1 MIILDVLETL
11 DSLQFAAQEDIKK
24 KQIKSSHPEYH
35 FDKLRMYFGE
45 DYTING
51 ITISIPTIGDI
62 LNIGEQN
69 FYQAISPFINNSTSI
84 RVFLY
89 DAFKKDWNK
98 TKDIEVFYILYQ
110 ILEAQNKSAK
120 EKNPD
125 CMDIFDPLKLIFKDF
140 SFDGFVLTPA
150 KKNIK
155 DGEYNHLALYNEEKN
170 IIIFDDEYLEIAE
183 YIRTMMNQHPKVE
196 RAKGKTTKQWILQED
211 RMKAEQDDKKKC
223 TSTLLPLISSCI
235 NHPGFKYKLEELK
248 QVNICQFMDS
258 VNRIQK
264 YEQGTAALHGIY
276 GGMVSAK
283 DIPEDLINF
292 MGDI

>member
-1 MIILDVLETL
+1 MDVLETL
-11 DSLQFAAQEDIKK
+11 NSLQSAAEKDEVK
-24 KQIKSSHPEYH
+24 KQEVNKKPEYH
-35 FDKLRMYFGE
+35 FDKLKMYFGE

-62 LNIGEQN
+62 LNIGESK
-69 FYQAISPFINNSTSI
+69 FYQAISPFISNSTSI
-84 RVFLY
+84 RVLLY
-89 DAFKKDWNK
+89 DVFKKDWNK

-110 ILEAQNKSAK
+110 LLEDK
-120 EKNPD
+120 E
-125 CMDIFDPLKLIFKDF
+125 PLKLLFKDF
-140 SFDGFVLTPA
+140 SFDGFELIQA
-150 KKNIK
+150 RKNV
-155 DGEYNHLALYNEEKN
+155 DDPEYNHLALFNQDKN
-170 IIIFDDEYLEIAE
+170 MIIYDDEYMEIAE
-183 YIRTMMNQHPKVE
+183 FIRAMMNVHPKVE
-196 RAKGKTTKQWILQED
+196 KAKGKTTKQWILQED

-223 TSTLLPLISSCI
+223 TSTLLPLVSSCI
-235 NHPGFKYKLEELK
+235 NHPGFIHKLEELK

>member
-1 MIILDVLETL
+1 MDVLETL
-11 DSLQFAAQEDIKK
+11 DSLQSAVEKDKKK
-24 KQIKSSHPEYH
+24 KQIKTSHSEYH
-35 FDKLRMYFGE
+35 FDKLKMYFGE

-89 DAFKKDWNK
+89 DTFKKDWNK

-110 ILEAQNKSAK
+110 ILEAQNKAAK

-155 DGEYNHLALYNEEKN
+155 NEEYNHLALYNEEKN

-183 YIRTMMNQHPKVE
+183 YIRTMMNKHPKVE

-211 RMKAEQDDKKKC
+211 RMKAEQNDKKKY
-223 TSTLLPLISSCI
+223 TSTLLPLISTCI

>member
-1 MIILDVLETL
+1 MDVLETL
-11 DSLQFAAQEDIKK
+11 DSLQSAAEEDKKK
-24 KQIKSSHPEYH
+24 KQIKTSHPEYH

-62 LNIGEQN
+62 LDIGESK
-69 FYQAISPFINNSTSI
+69 FYQAISPFLSNSTSI
-84 RVFLY
+84 RVLLY
-89 DAFKKDWNK
+89 DVFKKDWNK

-110 ILEAQNKSAK
+110 LLEDK
-120 EKNPD
+120 E
-125 CMDIFDPLKLIFKDF
+125 PLKLLFEDF
-140 SFDGFVLTPA
+140 SFDGFELIQA
-150 KKNIK
+150 RKNI
-155 DGEYNHLALYNEEKN
+155 DDPEYNHLALFNQEKN
-170 IIIFDDEYLEIAE
+170 MIIYDDEYMEIAE
-183 YIRTMMNQHPKVE
+183 FIRAMMNVHPKVE
-196 RAKGKTTKQWILQED
+196 KAKGKTTKQWILQED
-211 RMKAEQDDKKKC
+211 RMKAGQDNKKKC
-223 TSTLLPLISSCI
+223 TSTLLPLVSSCI
-235 NHPGFKYKLEELK
+235 NHPGFKYNLEELK

>member
-1 MIILDVLETL
+1 MDVLETL
-11 DSLQFAAQEDIKK
+11 NSLQSAAEKDEVK
-24 KQIKSSHPEYH
+24 KQEVNKKPEYH
-35 FDKLRMYFGE
+35 FDKLKMYFGE

-62 LNIGEQN
+62 LNIGESK
-69 FYQAISPFINNSTSI
+69 FYQAISPFISNSTSI
-84 RVFLY
+84 RVLLY
-89 DAFKKDWNK
+89 DVFKKDWNK

-110 ILEAQNKSAK
+110 LLEDK
-120 EKNPD
+120 E
-125 CMDIFDPLKLIFKDF
+125 PLKLLFKDF
-140 SFDGFVLTPA
+140 SFDGFELIQA
-150 KKNIK
+150 RKNV
-155 DGEYNHLALYNEEKN
+155 DDPEYNHLALFNQDKN
-170 IIIFDDEYLEIAE
+170 MIIYDDEYMEIAE
-183 YIRTMMNQHPKVE
+183 FIRTMMNVHPKVE
-196 RAKGKTTKQWILQED
+196 KAKGKTTKQWILQED
-211 RMKAEQDDKKKC
+211 RMKEEQDDKKKC
-223 TSTLLPLISSCI
+223 TSTLLPLVSSCI

>member
-1 MIILDVLETL
+1 MDVLETL
-11 DSLQFAAQEDIKK
+11 NSLQSAAEKDEVK
-24 KQIKSSHPEYH
+24 KQEVNKKPEYH
-35 FDKLRMYFGE
+35 FDKLKMYFGE

-62 LNIGEQN
+62 LNIGESK
-69 FYQAISPFINNSTSI
+69 FYQAISPFISNSTSI
-84 RVFLY
+84 RVLLY
-89 DAFKKDWNK
+89 DVFKKDWNK

-110 ILEAQNKSAK
+110 LLEDK
-120 EKNPD
+120 E
-125 CMDIFDPLKLIFKDF
+125 PLKLLFKDF
-140 SFDGFVLTPA
+140 SFDGFELIQA
-150 KKNIK
+150 RKNI
-155 DGEYNHLALYNEEKN
+155 DDPEYNHLALFNKDKN
-170 IIIFDDEYLEIAE
+170 MIIYDDEYMEIAE
-183 YIRTMMNQHPKVE
+183 FIRAMMNVHPKVE
-196 RAKGKTTKQWILQED
+196 KAKGKTTKQWILQED
-211 RMKAEQDDKKKC
+211 RMKAEHDDKKKG
-223 TSTLLPLISSCI
+223 TSTLLPLVSSCI

>member
-1 MIILDVLETL
+1 MDVLETL
-11 DSLQFAAQEDIKK
+11 NSLQSAAEKDEAK
-24 KQIKSSHPEYH
+24 KQEVNKKPEYH
-35 FDKLRMYFGE
+35 FDKLQMYFGE

-62 LNIGEQN
+62 LNIGESK
-69 FYQAISPFINNSTSI
+69 FYQAISPFISNSTSI
-84 RVFLY
+84 RVLLY
-89 DAFKKDWNK
+89 DVFKKDWNK

-110 ILEAQNKSAK
+110 LLEDK
-120 EKNPD
+120 E
-125 CMDIFDPLKLIFKDF
+125 PLKLLFKDF
-140 SFDGFVLTPA
+140 SFDGFELIQA
-150 KKNIK
+150 RKNV
-155 DGEYNHLALYNEEKN
+155 DDPEYNHLALFNKDKN
-170 IIIFDDEYLEIAE
+170 MIIYDDEYMEIAE
-183 YIRTMMNQHPKVE
+183 FIRAMMNVHPKVE
-196 RAKGKTTKQWILQED
+196 KAKGKTTKQWILQED
-211 RMKAEQDDKKKC
+211 RMKAEHDDKKKC
-223 TSTLLPLISSCI
+223 TSTLLPLVSSCI

-292 MGDI
+292 MGEL

>member
-1 MIILDVLETL
+1 MDVLETL

-110 ILEAQNKSAK
+110 ILEVQNKSAK

>member
-1 MIILDVLETL
+1 MDVLETL
-11 DSLQFAAQEDIKK
+11 DSLQSATQEDIKK
-24 KQIKSSHPEYH
+24 KQEKTSHPEYH
-35 FDKLRMYFGE
+35 FDKLKMYFGE

-62 LNIGEQN
+62 LNIGESK
-69 FYQAISPFINNSTSI
+69 FYQALSPFLSNSTSI
-84 RVFLY
+84 RVLLY
-89 DAFKKDWNK
+89 DVFKKDWNK

-110 ILEAQNKSAK
+110 LLEDK
-120 EKNPD
+120 E
-125 CMDIFDPLKLIFKDF
+125 PLKLLFKNF
-140 SFDGFVLTPA
+140 SFDGFELIQA
-150 KKNIK
+150 RKNVE
-155 DGEYNHLALYNEEKN
+155 DTEYNHLALFNQKEN
-170 IIIFDDEYLEIAE
+170 AIIYDDEYMEIAE
-183 YIRTMMNQHPKVE
+183 YVRAMMNVHPKVE
-196 RAKGKTTKQWILQED
+196 KAKGKTTKQWILQED
-211 RMKAEQDDKKKC
+211 RMKAEQDDKKKGS
-223 TSTLLPLISSCI
+223 STLLPLVSSCI

>member
-1 MIILDVLETL
+1 MDVLETL

-110 ILEAQNKSAK
+110 ILEVQNKSAK

-292 MGDI
+292 IGDI

>member
-1 MIILDVLETL
+1 MDVLETL
-11 DSLQFAAQEDIKK
+11 DSLQSAVEEDKK
-24 KQIKSSHPEYH
+24 KEQKKSKQEYH
-35 FDKLRMYFGE
+35 FDKLKMYFGE
-45 DYTING
+45 DYKING

-62 LNIGEQN
+62 LNIGESK
-69 FYQAISPFINNSTSI
+69 FYQAISPFLSNSTSI
-84 RVFLY
+84 RVPLY
-89 DAFKKDWNK
+89 DVFKKDWNK

-110 ILEAQNKSAK
+110 LLEDK
-120 EKNPD
+120 E
-125 CMDIFDPLKLIFKDF
+125 PLKLLFKDF
-140 SFDGFVLTPA
+140 SFDGFELIQA
-150 KKNIK
+150 RKNV
-155 DGEYNHLALYNEEKN
+155 DDPEYNHLALFNQDKN
-170 IIIFDDEYLEIAE
+170 MIIYDDEYMEIAE
-183 YIRTMMNQHPKVE
+183 FIRAMMNVHPKVE
-196 RAKGKTTKQWILQED
+196 KAKGKTTKQWILQED
-211 RMKAEQDDKKKC
+211 RMKAEQDDKKKG
-223 TSTLLPLISSCI
+223 TSTLLPLVSSCI